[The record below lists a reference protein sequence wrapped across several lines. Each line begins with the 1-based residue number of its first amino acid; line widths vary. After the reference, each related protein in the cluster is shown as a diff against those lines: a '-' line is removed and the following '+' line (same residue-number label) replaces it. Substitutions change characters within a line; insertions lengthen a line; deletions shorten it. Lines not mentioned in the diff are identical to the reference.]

1 MQLSIRSMGS
11 CMACCL
17 RLGED
22 SHDTGIPQQP
32 RRRLPV
38 ARDVSSPLRD
48 VVQTHAH
55 QTMLSSTALRKIATP
70 EDVANQ
76 IVVLSSST
84 VSGHVT
90 GHVLMVEG
98 GSEGRILNTKEE
110 LGF

>member
-1 MQLSIRSMGS
+1 M
-11 CMACCL
+11 
-17 RLGED
+17 
-22 SHDTGIPQQP
+22 
-32 RRRLPV
+32 
-38 ARDVSSPLRD
+38 ARDVSISVCD
-48 VVQTHAH
+48 VFRTRADRI
-55 QTMLSSTALRKIATP
+55 LPCSTALRKVATP

-98 GSEGRILNTKEE
+98 GSEGRILNTREE